1 MSLDYNYKSL
11 LTTSA
16 LTNYICTDICW
27 INTTD
32 SLMAVS
38 KGSVPLFSNGHAI
51 HLVTAALAM
60 SLNNYITDL
69 MQLYEPHTNT
79 AAPHEGT
86 CYLYKV
92 NLQSELQTTF

>member
-1 MSLDYNYKSL
+1 MTDYL
-11 LTTSA
+11 
-16 LTNYICTDICW
+16 I
-27 INTTD
+27 
-32 SLMAVS
+32 AVS
-38 KGSVPLFSNGHAI
+38 KGSVPLFSKGHAV

-69 MQLYEPHTNT
+69 MQLYEPHTKT
-79 AAPHEGT
+79 DTPHEGT